1 MFTVN
6 THQHQIL
13 FHLSQITP
21 RHGSAVFKK
30 QQKHHHHHQ
39 QQQQNQGKETISQLA
54 QQEFVPRLKQS
65 LVNLYT
71 DAFRST
77 ATASANA
84 VPAEE
89 LYRLKLPRRLER
101 NLLKHFSQVELLGSI
116 RETGAPWSLNVTP
129 RVKKGRHPGA
139 ACEEKLFFSGEA
151 VQKLARGLLLHNT
164 STSFAQQQRG
174 FKTVRSISAE
184 MKRNPAL
191 YTRMKDAL
199 GTPPPSQISH
209 KYDPV
214 AYSAHT
220 ISPQAHSGEPL
231 NKLLENDPSLTDDQR
246 QRLKIAFAEGYLTA
260 SHPDQPNRSSKAM
273 KYLKF
278 FQQLLII
285 AVFIGIFI
293 SMFAS
298 PNGSVFSRIQLG
310 NQVEVD
316 PEDITVTFEDVK
328 GCDEAKQE
336 LKEVVEFLKN
346 PGKFSNLG
354 GKLPKGVLLVG
365 PPGTGK
371 TLLARAVAGEAGVPF
386 FHAAGPEF
394 DEVLVGQGARRVRDL
409 FKAAKERAPCVIFI
423 DEIDSVGAKRT
434 NSVLH
439 PYANQTINQL
449 LSEMD
454 GFQQNEGVIVLG
466 ATNRR
471 DDLDQA
477 LLRPGRFDV
486 EVVVPTPDFTG
497 RKEILTY
504 YLGKILSKDINIDQ
518 LARGT
523 TGFTGA
529 DIENMVNQAALRAAI
544 DGAEVVNMK
553 HLENA
558 RDKVLM
564 GPERK
569 SRLPDEE
576 ANKITAYHEGGH
588 AIVAYYTKESHP
600 LHKVTIMPRGP
611 SLGHT
616 AYIPEKERYHVTK
629 QQLLAMM
636 DTMMGGRAAEELIFG
651 QDKITS
657 GASSDLKQ
665 ATSIASHMVKE
676 WGMSE
681 KVGLRTIEGPKGFG
695 QNEVLSPATIEGVDN
710 EIKKLLNDS
719 YERAKTIL
727 KQHAKEHKA
736 LAEALLKYETLDAE
750 DIKAIMGG
758 EKLSSEEN

>member
-30 QQKHHHHHQ
+30 QQKHHHHQQPAQ
-39 QQQQNQGKETISQLA
+39 QQGKQETISQLA

-77 ATASANA
+77 ATASASA

-129 RVKKGRHPGA
+129 RVKKGRQPVA
-139 ACEEKLFFSGEA
+139 ACQEKLFFNGEA
-151 VQKLARGLLLHNT
+151 VQKLARGLLLHHT
-164 STSFAQQQRG
+164 STSFVQQRG

-199 GTPPPSQISH
+199 GTPPPNQISH